1 MIHRQRHLEQI
12 ALGLRQFP
20 VLALL
25 GARQVGQ
32 APLVSVCIA
41 NHNGMEVTD
50 DCLRSVLEQEGHIP
64 LGILVHDDAPSDG
77 LRCFG
82 LTWH

>member
-1 MIHRQRHLEQI
+1 MRPC
-12 ALGLRQFP
+12 GSS
-20 VLALL
+20 
-25 GARQVGQ
+25 Q

-41 NHNGMEVTD
+41 NFNGMGVID

-64 LGILVHDDAPSDG
+64 LEILVQDDASSDD